1 MLSIALT
8 NRNNASNIKKI
19 QYKSIG
25 KKTPGRFVL
34 DYNCLYYTIQIY
46 NTYLK
51 FYNVSLYRFF
61 LKIFSSRTFTQ
72 TMSYKATYLF
82 NLVCIR

>member
-1 MLSIALT
+1 MLA
-8 NRNNASNIKKI
+8 KKTV
-19 QYKSIG
+19 QYKSVG
-25 KKTPGRFVL
+25 KKTSGRFVL

-61 LKIFSSRTFTQ
+61 LEIFSSRTFTQ
-72 TMSYKATYLF
+72 TMSYKATYSF

>member
-8 NRNNASNIKKI
+8 NKNNASNIKTV

-25 KKTPGRFVL
+25 KKTPGRFLL
-34 DYNCLYYTIQIY
+34 DCNCLYYTIQIY

-51 FYNVSLYRFF
+51 FYNVSLYLFF

-72 TMSYKATYLF
+72 TMSYKATYSF
-82 NLVCIR
+82 NLVFLR